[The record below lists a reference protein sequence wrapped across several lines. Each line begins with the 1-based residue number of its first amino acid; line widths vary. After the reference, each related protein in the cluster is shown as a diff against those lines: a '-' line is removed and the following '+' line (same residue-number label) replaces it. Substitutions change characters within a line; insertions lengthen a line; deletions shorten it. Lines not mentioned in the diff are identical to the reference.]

1 MDLETFDWLLGPE
14 GQAMLAELA
23 AQAPAE
29 ADALRALEGL
39 RRRVAPERARAAL
52 EVALARRRARGKLP
66 HAERLYFTREALEQ
80 ASAGPVAAHRAARL
94 APYGEVAD
102 LCCGAGADALAIA
115 AAGAR
120 VLAVDRDPLRLA
132 LCRANAAALG
142 LAERVATL
150 ERDLLAEPP
159 PPAPP
164 PLPPPRRRARRPPP
178 LLVRRVPPAPPPLR
192 ACRAGPPPPAPPLFC
207 DRGRR
212 AGGRRRFSVSEY
224 EPPLAHVLGWRERTP
239 ALGVK
244 LGPGV
249 DRAELPAD
257 AEHEFVSLDGEL
269 KEAAL
274 WCGPLATV
282 ARRATVLKSAADG
295 QAETHSLAASG
306 NESPSSFILPPASF
320 LYEPD
325 PAVIRAGLVTDLGER
340 LGAGQLDPQIAYLT
354 APDHVATPF
363 ARAWPLLAW
372 LPFGL
377 KQLRARLHE
386 LGAGAVTVKKRGSPL
401 DSDALARRLSRP
413 GGRPLVVVLT
423 QASGRPA
430 ALICEPVLQ

>member
-1 MDLETFDWLLGPE
+1 MDVESFAWLLTAE
-14 GQAMLAELA
+14 GQAVLAELA
-23 AQAPAE
+23 AQELGE

-39 RRRVAPERARAAL
+39 RRRVEPARARAAL

-102 LCCGAGADALAIA
+102 LCCGAGADALALA

-142 LAERVATL
+142 LEDRIATL
-150 ERDLLAEPP
+150 QRDLLDEPP
-159 PPAPP
+159 PPA
-164 PLPPPRRRARRPPP
+164 A
-178 LLVRRVPPAPPPLR
+178 A
-192 ACRAGPPPPAPPLFC
+192 LFC
-207 DRGRR
+207 DPGRR
-212 AGGRRRFSVSEY
+212 AGGRRRFSADEY
-224 EPPLAHVLGWRERTP
+224 EPPLSHVLGWRARIP
-239 ALGVK
+239 PLGVK

-249 DRAELPAD
+249 ARDALPAD

-274 WCGPLATV
+274 WCGPLATA
-282 ARRATVLKSAADG
+282 ARRATVLRSGPGG
-295 QAETHSLAASG
+295 QHEAHTLASDAQDSPPPSLA
-306 NESPSSFILPPASF
+306 PQPAAF

-340 LGAGQLDPQIAYLT
+340 IGAGQLDPQIAYLT
-354 APDHVATPF
+354 APAHVATPF
-363 ARAWPLLAW
+363 ARAWPVLTW

-377 KQLRARLHE
+377 KALRARLRE
-386 LGAGAVTVKKRGSPL
+386 LGAGEVTVKKRGSPL
-401 DSDALARRLSRP
+401 DSDALARQLSRP

-423 QASGRPA
+423 RAAGRPA